1 MTATEA
7 PAPAE
12 KLARPAGRGPSR
24 WIDPLLAWGAVLPL
38 LAGAALAWIASGNL
52 RTAAMS
58 VTLIWGGAMLV
69 FQAGV
74 RRGLVLAEGA
84 VSSVAAL
91 ILMLWIFGLAIGSMV
106 SLDPVVSL
114 ALLIAGY
121 ISLAVIARSETAAG
135 RAVVG
140 HRPSQMLLAV
150 ASLGAVAARLLIHA

>member
-1 MTATEA
+1 MTI
-7 PAPAE
+7 AE
-12 KLARPAGRGPSR
+12 PPVAAKVLTLEAGRGPSH
-24 WIDPLLAWGAVLPL
+24 WINPLLAWGAVVPL
-38 LAGAALAWIASGNL
+38 LVGALLAWAASGNL

-121 ISLAVIARSETAAG
+121 ISLAVIARGETRAG

-150 ASLGAVAARLLIHA
+150 ASLGAVAARLLVHA

>member
-1 MTATEA
+1 MTAAEA
-7 PAPAE
+7 PGPAQ
-12 KLARPAGRGPSR
+12 KLASSASPGPAR

-38 LAGAALAWIASGNL
+38 LAGAVLAWIAAGNL

-74 RRGLVLAEGA
+74 RRGLVLAEGGR
-84 VSSVAAL
+84 STLPAL
-91 ILMLWIFGLAIGSMV
+91 ILMLWVFGLAIGSMV
-106 SLDPVVSL
+106 SLDPVISL

-121 ISLAVIARSETAAG
+121 VSLAVIARGETAAG

-150 ASLGAVAARLLIHA
+150 ASLGAVAARLLIHT